1 MSKTPNF
8 NKALNEILGNFKAR
22 RAIPVKSGLNGASCR
37 QCGNK
42 FEIFKEDIALYKK
55 LQVPPPKLCF
65 ECRKQRRF
73 GFYNTVLKFY
83 KKQNARTG
91 KEIISTFSPE
101 SPYKI
106 YGLNYWWS
114 DKWGGGDYAREY
126 DFSKPFFSQFDNL
139 NLSVP
144 HPAITHYWKGVV
156 NSPYTIAAV
165 SSKNCYLVSVAARL
179 ENVHYSYWVGA
190 SEDCLDL
197 LNTSHCENCYELID
211 CYASYNCHFCR
222 GCEECVDGYFLY
234 DCRNCQSCFGC
245 THLRHKAYCFFNKQ
259 YSKKEYL
266 EKIKEINLGDRN
278 VLERYRKRFEDLLK
292 KTFRQNLYFDSRN
305 INCVGDQLWHS
316 KNCYQVFRNDYGVE
330 NVRYGVDL
338 VSGTKDCMDLWD
350 VGPNVSLS
358 YEAVEA
364 VNGSNLKFV
373 FFVRESLDL
382 EYCIA
387 CHNCQ
392 HCFACVG
399 IRGKKYHIF
408 NKKYSKE
415 EYWKLLDK
423 IKTKMLEDREYGEF
437 FPLSMSLYPYNN
449 TYAMIE
455 FPLTKKEVIK
465 NGWQWHNETKIP
477 VDLKGLNLIK
487 AEDIP
492 KDIKD
497 VKDDI
502 LNKAIVCEV
511 TKKPFRLIE
520 TELNFYRKHHL
531 PIPTKSPEQRMLER
545 FQKRNPSKLWKT
557 KCDKCGEQMLTS
569 YPPTKQ
575 KELKIYC
582 KECYNKEIG

>member
-1 MSKTPNF
+1 MLFTTPNF
-8 NKALNEILGNFKAR
+8 DKALGGILENF
-22 RAIPVKSGLNGASCR
+22 IPQKVRCQQCR
-37 QCGNK
+37 IR

-55 LQVPPPKLCF
+55 LLVPPPKLCP

-83 KKQNARTG
+83 KKQDARTG
-91 KEIISTFSPE
+91 QEIISTFHPE
-101 SPYKI
+101 SRHKI
-106 YGLNYWWS
+106 YDLKYWWS
-114 DKWGGGDYAREY
+114 DQWGGEDCAREY
-126 DFSKPFFSQFDNL
+126 DFSKSFFNQFDNL

-144 HPAITHYWKGVV
+144 HPAITHYWKGVI
-156 NSPYTIAAV
+156 NSPYTIAGV
-165 SSKNCYLVSVAARL
+165 NLKNCYLVSVAARL
-179 ENVHYSYWVGA
+179 ENVHYAYWVGA
-190 SEDCLDL
+190 SKDCLDL

-211 CYASYNCHFCR
+211 CYASYNCHFCH
-222 GCEECVDGYFLY
+222 GSEECVDGYFLY

-245 THLRHKAYCFFNKQ
+245 THLRHKSYCFFNKQ

-266 EKIKEINLGDRN
+266 EKIREINLGDRN
-278 VLERYRKRFEDLLK
+278 ILERYKKRFEDLLK
-292 KTFRQNLYFDSRN
+292 KTVRQNLYFDSRN

-364 VNGSNLKFV
+364 VNSSNLKFV
-373 FFVRESLDL
+373 FFVRESLNL

-392 HCFACVG
+392 YCFGCVG
-399 IRGKKYHIF
+399 LRGKKYHIF

-423 IKTKMLEDREYGEF
+423 IKTKMLKEGEYGEF

-455 FPLTKKEVIK
+455 FPLKKCEVLK
-465 NGWQWHNETKIP
+465 NGWQWYNEPKIP
-477 VDLKGLNLIK
+477 IDLV
-487 AEDIP
+487 DIP
-492 KDIKD
+492 E
-497 VKDDI
+497 
-502 LNKAIVCEV
+502 AIVCEI
-511 TKKPFRLIE
+511 TGKPFRLIE
-520 TELNFYRKHHL
+520 PELDFYRKHNL
-531 PIPTKSPEQRMLER
+531 PVPTKSPYQRMLER
-545 FQKRNPSKLWKT
+545 FQKRNPSKLWKA
-557 KCDKCGEQMLTS
+557 KCDKCGEEMQTS
-569 YPPTKQ
+569 YPPFQQ

-582 KECYNKEIG
+582 KRCYNKEVG